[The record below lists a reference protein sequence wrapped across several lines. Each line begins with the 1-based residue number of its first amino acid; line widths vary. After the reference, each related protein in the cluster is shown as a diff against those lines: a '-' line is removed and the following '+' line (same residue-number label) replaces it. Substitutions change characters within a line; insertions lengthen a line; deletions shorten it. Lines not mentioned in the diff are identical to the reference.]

1 MIRKSDESAHVTH
14 IKARTSFFD
23 IGLADLW
30 RFRDLFVTIS
40 TRDLKVRYKQTA
52 IGVAWVVLQPLI
64 TSLVL
69 VFVFS
74 KLAKLETDGID
85 PLIFAF
91 TGMLGFNAFAQTLTR
106 SGNTFVANRGMVSK
120 VFFPRLILPLS
131 PMLSA
136 GLDFVVGLIVLIPMM
151 LWFKV
156 IPTLA
161 ILTLPIWLGFIVL
174 IALGV
179 GIIASSLMVFYRDV
193 AFLIPLMNQVLLY
206 ITPAGFSLK
215 GSSDSLITRV
225 AYLNPLSGLTEAF
238 RWSILGTSYVN
249 WSAVWYGAGLAIVLF
264 IVSLFFFA
272 RLEEKFAD
280 VI

>member
-1 MIRKSDESAHVTH
+1 MIKKTDESAFVTH
-14 IKARTSFFD
+14 IRARTSFFD

-30 RFRDLFVTIS
+30 RFRDLFVTIA
-40 TRDLKVRYKQTA
+40 TRDLKVRYKQTY

-74 KLAKLETDGID
+74 KLAGLPTDNIN
-85 PLIFAF
+85 PLLFAF
-91 TGMLGFNAFAQTLTR
+91 TGMLAFNAFGQTLTR
-106 SGNTFVANRGMVSK
+106 SGTTFVTNRGLVSK

-131 PMLSA
+131 PVLSA
-136 GLDFVVGLIVLIPMM
+136 GLDFLVGLIVLVPLL

-156 IPTLA
+156 VPTVA
-161 ILTLPIWLGFIVL
+161 ILTFPIWLFFIVMMSL
-174 IALGV
+174 AMGV
-179 GIIASSLMVFYRDV
+179 ISSSVMVFYRDV
-193 AFLIPLMNQVLLY
+193 AFILPLLNNILLY
-206 ITPAGFSLK
+206 ITPAGFSLADK
-215 GSSDSLITRV
+215 QHSFIAKV

-238 RWSILGTSYVN
+238 RWSILGSTYVN
-249 WSAVWYGAGLAIVLF
+249 WSAVWYGMTVTVILF
-264 IVSLFFFA
+264 VFSLFFFA

>member
-1 MIRKSDESAHVTH
+1 MIQKSDESAHVTH
-14 IKARTSFFD
+14 IRARTSFFD

-74 KLAKLETDGID
+74 KLAGLPTDGIS
-85 PLIFAF
+85 PLLFAF
-91 TGMLGFNAFAQTLTR
+91 SGMLGFNAFAQTLTR
-106 SGNTFVANRGMVSK
+106 SGNTFVANRGLVSK

-136 GLDFVVGLIVLIPMM
+136 GLDFLVGLIVLVPMM
-151 LWFKV
+151 LWFRV
-156 IPTLA
+156 MPTAA
-161 ILTLPIWLGFIVL
+161 IFTLPIWLGFIVL
-174 IALGV
+174 FSLGV

-193 AFLIPLMNQVLLY
+193 AFLIPLLNQVLLY
-206 ITPAGFSLK
+206 ITPAGFSLQGK
-215 GSSDSLITRV
+215 PDSLITRV

-238 RWSILGTSYVN
+238 RWSILGTTYVN
-249 WSAVWYGAGLAIVLF
+249 WSAVWYGVGVAVVLF
-264 IVSLFFFA
+264 IFSLFFFA